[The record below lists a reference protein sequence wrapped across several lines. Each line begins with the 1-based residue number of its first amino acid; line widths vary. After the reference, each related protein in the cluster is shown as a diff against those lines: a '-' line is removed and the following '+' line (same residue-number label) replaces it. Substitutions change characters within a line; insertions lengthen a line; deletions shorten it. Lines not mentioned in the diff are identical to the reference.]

1 MGELPFGMRV
11 LERGWLSSNCVL
23 FSGGAKTS
31 LVDSGYYTHA
41 DQTLA
46 MVEAILGQKSLDCLI
61 NTHLH
66 SDHCGGNATL
76 QARYP
81 KLRTLIPPG
90 QANDVRN
97 WDPVALSYAP
107 TGQHCPPFKFSTT
120 LKSGELIY
128 LGHEEWEIYSAPGHD
143 PDAIILFEPKKRILI
158 SGDALWERGFGVIF
172 PELEGKDGFA
182 EVTAT
187 LDQIEQLEPRLV
199 IPGHG
204 RVFAYTPQIME
215 YARQRLIGFRDDP
228 VRHARHAAKVLLKFK
243 LLEQQSQ
250 KLNQF
255 VDWSLNT
262 PCLIEIHRR
271 FFHAQSTPSWV
282 LALCDDLIKSG
293 AARLE
298 GSDILNA

>member
-1 MGELPFGMRV
+1 MWELPFGMRV

-23 FSGGAKTS
+23 FSDGATTA

-46 MVEAILGQKSLDCLI
+46 MVEAILGDRPLDGLI

-66 SDHCGGNATL
+66 SDHCGGNARL

-81 KLRTLIPPG
+81 ALVTLIPAG
-90 QANDVRN
+90 QANHVRN
-97 WDPVALSYAP
+97 WDPDALSYAP
-107 TGQHCPPFKFSTT
+107 TGQHCPPFEFSTT
-120 LKSGELIY
+120 LKSGERIY
-128 LGHEEWEIYSAPGHD
+128 LGHEKWEIYSAPGHD
-143 PDAIILFEPKKRILI
+143 PDAIILFEPQQRVLI

-172 PELEGKDGFA
+172 PELDGMNGFS
-182 EVTAT
+182 EVAAT
-187 LDQIEQLEPRLV
+187 LDQIEHLEPRIV

-204 RVFAYTPQIME
+204 RVFGFTPQIMD
-215 YARQRLIGFRDDP
+215 YARHRLLGFRDNP
-228 VRHARHAAKVLLKFK
+228 VKHARHAAKVLLKFK

-250 KLNQF
+250 KLDQF

-262 PCLIEIHRR
+262 PCLTQIHLR
-271 FFHAQSTPSWV
+271 FFHSQSPSSWA
-282 LALCDDLIKSG
+282 LALCDDLVKSG

>member
-1 MGELPFGMRV
+1 MWELPFGLRV
-11 LERGWLSSNCVL
+11 FERGWLSSNCVL
-23 FSGGAKTS
+23 FSGGAKTA

-41 DQTLA
+41 VQTLA
-46 MVEAILGQKSLDCLI
+46 MVEAILGVRSLDCLI

-66 SDHCGGNATL
+66 SDHCGGNATM
-76 QARYP
+76 QARFP
-81 KLRTLIPPG
+81 ELTTFIPPG
-90 QANDVRN
+90 QAKDVRN
-97 WDPVALSYAP
+97 WDPVALSYKA

-120 LKSGELIY
+120 LKSGERIY

-143 PDAIILFEPKKRILI
+143 PDAVILFEPQKRVLI

-172 PELEGKDGFA
+172 PELDGKDGFA
-182 EVTAT
+182 EVAAT
-187 LDQIEQLEPRLV
+187 LDQIEKLGPRIV

-215 YARQRLIGFRDDP
+215 YARQRLIGFREDP
-228 VRHARHAAKVLLKFK
+228 VRHAHHAAKVLLKFK

-250 KLNQF
+250 KLDQF

-262 PCLIEIHRR
+262 PCLTAIHRR
-271 FFHAQSTPSWV
+271 FFHFQSPLSWA
-282 LALCDDLIKSG
+282 LALCDDLVKSG

-298 GSDILNA
+298 SSDILNA